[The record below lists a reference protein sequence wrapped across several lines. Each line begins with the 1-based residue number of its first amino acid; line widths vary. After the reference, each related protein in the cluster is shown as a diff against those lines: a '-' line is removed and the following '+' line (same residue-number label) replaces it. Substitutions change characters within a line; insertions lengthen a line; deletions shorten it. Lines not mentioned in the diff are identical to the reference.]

1 MNPVGFLLKPQA
13 IRRMRRLTVV
23 STCVE
28 KISDRNG
35 WINLERLGNSV
46 FYGARYLLNT

>member
-1 MNPVGFLLKPQA
+1 MAYSSGGC
-13 IRRMRRLTVV
+13 M
-23 STCVE
+23 CVE

-35 WINLERLGNSV
+35 WISLERLGNSV